1 MFIDLVVVSFPLD
14 KRNYLYEAPRWTG
27 LEQGDDI
34 VVQEKDGYKHEGIVI
49 DSVTVTKDDD
59 KYNFIVNAMG
69 AEKPLARVVSKIEY
83 RKLDW
88 KEDEE

>member
-1 MFIDLVVVSFPLD
+1 MFIDLVAVSFPLD

-27 LEQGDDI
+27 LEQGDEVI
-34 VVQEKDGYKHEGIVI
+34 VQDDDGRHSGIVL

-69 AEKPLARVVSKIEY
+69 AEKPLARVIQKVTY
-83 RKLDW
+83 HKLDW